1 MSSLILKKNQLPTNG
16 ICFVD
21 KTNGT
26 SLRTW
31 FKIICSGW
39 IDLDGQIDKYEY
51 MGLKM
56 LKTLIFNPK
65 PIMKLYFLIFNW
77 FFLFKVT
84 YSSNQNPIVINY
96 NSVGIASIQLPQ
108 GPESD
113 SYKIYLFVNIIDDST
128 GTTVYLISTPVVVT
142 PNDQLTDDLT
152 TMLATN
158 DPSSQINLEL
168 NSGNLNLVAKN
179 VIALTSVF
187 NIQSR
192 SNSSGNI
199 SEKTN
204 KMADLREFMVKKVTE
219 LSVTDISSVKV
230 ISSALSVSTQTYEQ
244 ITSNTAVFYIS
255 FSLKNIYNLYFNL

>member
-1 MSSLILKKNQLPTNG
+1 
-16 ICFVD
+16 
-21 KTNGT
+21 
-26 SLRTW
+26 
-31 FKIICSGW
+31 
-39 IDLDGQIDKYEY
+39 
-51 MGLKM
+51 
-56 LKTLIFNPK
+56 
-65 PIMKLYFLIFNW
+65 
-77 FFLFKVT
+77 
-84 YSSNQNPIVINY
+84 
-96 NSVGIASIQLPQ
+96 
-108 GPESD
+108 
-113 SYKIYLFVNIIDDST
+113 VNIIDDST